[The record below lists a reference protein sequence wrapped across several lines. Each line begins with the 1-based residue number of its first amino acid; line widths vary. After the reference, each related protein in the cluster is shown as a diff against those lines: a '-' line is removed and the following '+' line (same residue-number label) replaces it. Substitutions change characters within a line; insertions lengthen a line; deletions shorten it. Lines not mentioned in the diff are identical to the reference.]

1 MGIIEAISQPAALV
15 SLLTLTFLEI
25 VLGVDNIIFV
35 SIVASKL
42 PPSQQSRGRNIG
54 LFLALIVRIV
64 LLFGLSW
71 IISLEEPFFT
81 LPIINHP
88 TSGKDLI
95 LIGGGLFL
103 LTKSVSEIHA
113 KIEGDEHKP
122 QASTSKGGAFGMIV
136 LQILAVNIV
145 FSFDSILTAVG
156 LVNDLQPTEARIPV
170 MVVSV
175 VLSIFAM
182 MAFSG
187 PVSRFIDQHPTF
199 QILALSF
206 LILIGVM
213 LIAEGLGQHI
223 NKGYIYFGIF
233 FSIAIE
239 VLNMRMRKKTAIKQ
253 SYTLSHD
260 VSGTSDEQGAE

>member
-1 MGIIEAISQPAALV
+1 
-15 SLLTLTFLEI
+15 
-25 VLGVDNIIFV
+25 
-35 SIVASKL
+35 
-42 PPSQQSRGRNIG
+42 
-54 LFLALIVRIV
+54 
-64 LLFGLSW
+64 
-71 IISLEEPFFT
+71 
-81 LPIINHP
+81 
-88 TSGKDLI
+88 
-95 LIGGGLFL
+95 
-103 LTKSVSEIHA
+103 
-113 KIEGDEHKP
+113 
-122 QASTSKGGAFGMIV
+122 MIV